1 MAGQNLDYYLDNAE
15 AFNALTDDD
24 KARIFAGESIEG
36 ETEPAAALP
45 AGEEGSATPA
55 AAPETAAEPTVA
67 QEAEPKEEAP
77 VVLAKDGK
85 HTIPYQEL
93 ESARE
98 QARQWEQIAKDQAAL
113 VDSLKAK
120 PEPVAVAQEP
130 KAIDIAEL
138 EGKVV
143 DALMDGDRDTALTL
157 RTQINAELERR
168 AEERAVSSV
177 KQDLA
182 ARDAQQAAQDATARL
197 NTVADRV
204 VEAFPFLDSESSA
217 ANMAAI
223 NEVVEWRD
231 FYIAKGQSP
240 DVALANAAAKIGP
253 TYAPAKADPPPADDA
268 AAKAAAVIA
277 QAKPKVPTSLS
288 EIPAG
293 SAAPH
298 DEAAALR
305 EMTGVN
311 LMQKFAG
318 KTPEQIM
325 ELMSRVI

>member
-24 KARIFAGESIEG
+24 KARVFAGESLEG
-36 ETEPAAALP
+36 ETVTADEATTESSAAPAAA
-45 AGEEGSATPA
+45 S
-55 AAPETAAEPTVA
+55 ETAAEPAA
-67 QEAEPKEEAP
+67 QEAEPKEEPP

-113 VDSLKAK
+113 VESLKAK

-130 KAIDIAEL
+130 QVIDIAEL

-143 DALMDGDRDTALTL
+143 DALMDGDRDTALAL

-168 AEERAVSSV
+168 AEARAVSSV

-182 ARDAQQAAQDATARL
+182 ERDAQQAAQDADARL
-197 NTVADRV
+197 HAVAARV
-204 VEAFPFLDSESSA
+204 VDSFPFLDSESSA
-217 ANMAAI
+217 ANATAI

-253 TYAPAKADPPPADDA
+253 MYAPAKTAPPPANDA
-268 AAKAAAVIA
+268 AAKAAAVVA
-277 QAKPKVPTSLS
+277 QAKPKAPTSLS

-293 SAAPH
+293 AAAPH